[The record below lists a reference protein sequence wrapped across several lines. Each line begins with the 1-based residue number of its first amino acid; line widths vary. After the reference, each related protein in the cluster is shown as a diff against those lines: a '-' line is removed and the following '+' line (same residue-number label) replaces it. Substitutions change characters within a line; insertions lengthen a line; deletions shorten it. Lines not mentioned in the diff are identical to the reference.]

1 MRSCLAAAAVAIA
14 CQAAFAQPDDRAHSA
29 ACRQALEALQA
40 QEAVAV
46 AASSPQG
53 NPRQQA
59 ARKRLPALQRE
70 AATACLGGG
79 RAERRSPPAG
89 ARVSPPVSV
98 APVTVM
104 PPPALPQGGPPALA
118 PPPPPLTVT
127 ACDAAGCLAS
137 DGTRLQWA
145 GPNLLGPRG
154 MCTVQ
159 GSLLQCP

>member
-1 MRSCLAAAAVAIA
+1 MRFSLAIAAAIA
-14 CQAAFAQPDDRAHSA
+14 CQTAFAQPDDRARSA
-29 ACRQALEALQA
+29 ACRQALDALQA
-40 QEAVAV
+40 QEAVAA
-46 AASSPQG
+46 AASSPPG
-53 NPRQQA
+53 NPRQRA
-59 ARKRLPALQRE
+59 ARARMSALQRE
-70 AATACLGGG
+70 AAAACLGGG
-79 RAERRSPPAG
+79 RVERRSPPAG

-98 APVTVM
+98 APVTVV
-104 PPPALPQGGPPALA
+104 PLPAPPQGGPPAPSLA
-118 PPPPPLTVT
+118 MPPPLTVT